1 MPFQQVEVSETG
13 YFSMNVLYSQQR
25 FSAVLAET
33 EIEPNSKQKV
43 SRERRSSVL
52 GIQGRK

>member
-52 GIQGRK
+52 GIQGR